1 MRATSSAVT
10 YPLVCEGGRGVWYLP
25 ADTAASPGPSGANC
39 GAWVVVPCAARS
51 ERRDGRGVSRWGGF
65 LVSMVEWLPCC
76 VWVEWCQ
83 AVGWMGLMAVP
94 ALLYGGVSEEA

>member
-39 GAWVVVPCAARS
+39 RAWVVVPCAARS
-51 ERRDGRGVSRWGGF
+51 ERRDGRGVSR
-65 LVSMVEWLPCC
+65 
-76 VWVEWCQ
+76 
-83 AVGWMGLMAVP
+83 
-94 ALLYGGVSEEA
+94 